1 MSVSDTS
8 RTSAKTRQRSG
19 TSELPAVIGDR
30 FTIMPDNVLWGH
42 GLSAYAKVVWAGLRR
57 HADEN
62 GQCFPSIVALSR
74 ELEVSVRRVQYAMR
88 ELEALHFLKVTC
100 RKVGAHNYTNS
111 YQLQGFEQ
119 RAREQSR
126 QPLVSI
132 EDSVSVKGGANRAPG
147 GANRAPGTIFTELHF
162 QEQEK
167 EKEGALSTKADPPVL
182 SLSPSKIMRTET
194 TETTYSSVLE
204 LWNSTCGAA
213 GMPKIN
219 KLDGKRKA
227 AVNRILRD
235 YTLDQLSDLFHQAAA
250 SDFLAGRRPS
260 KGHANWRATFDFM
273 CSEHVLLKLSEGDY
287 NNEPG
292 AYSPRAA
299 TVAAVSYPQ
308 TGTHTNPD
316 DEWQAEQERLLQKP
330 HGGIARHMESSPA
343 SDFENAEDHLHLD
356 QLRPGIHS
364 HLFGP
369 STDTRQP
376 DARTP

>member
-1 MSVSDTS
+1 
-8 RTSAKTRQRSG
+8 
-19 TSELPAVIGDR
+19 L
-30 FTIMPDNVLWGH
+30 PDNILLGD
-42 GLSAYAKVVWAGLRR
+42 GLSIYEKVVWAMLRR
-57 HADEN
+57 YADEN
-62 GQCFPSIVALSR
+62 GQCFPSIVALSK
-74 ELEVSVRRVQYAMR
+74 ELKVSVRRVQYAMR
-88 ELEALHFLKVTC
+88 KLEELHFLKVTC

-119 RAREQSR
+119 RAREQAR
-126 QPLVSI
+126 QPIVSI
-132 EDSVSVKGGANRAPG
+132 EDCVTAKGGASRAPG
-147 GANRAPGTIFTELHF
+147 GASRAPGTIFTEL
-162 QEQEK
+162 EEEK
-167 EKEGALSTKADPPVL
+167 EKSRDLSAAADQPT
-182 SLSPSKIMRTET
+182 LSPTASKIMRTET
-194 TETTYSSVLE
+194 DQTTYSSVQE

-227 AVNRILRD
+227 AVNRLLREH
-235 YTLDQLSDLFHQAAA
+235 TLDQLSDLFHQAAA

-287 NNEPG
+287 ANQPG
-292 AYSPRAA
+292 AGSPRAA

-316 DEWQAEQERLLQKP
+316 DKWQAEQERLLQKP
-330 HGGIARHMESSPA
+330 RGGITRHMESSPA
-343 SDFENAEDHLHLD
+343 SDFDGAEDHLHLD

-369 STDTRQP
+369 LTDTRQP
-376 DARTP
+376 DVRTP

>member
-1 MSVSDTS
+1 MTDTS
-8 RTSAKTRQRSG
+8 RTSTR

-30 FTIMPDNVLWGH
+30 FTIMPDNILLGH
-42 GLSAYAKVVWAGLRR
+42 GLSAYAKVVWTGLRH

-119 RAREQSR
+119 RACEQSK

-132 EDSVSVKGGANRAPG
+132 EDSVSAKGGANRAPG
-147 GANRAPGTIFTELHF
+147 GANRAPGTIFSELHL
-162 QEQEK
+162 QEKEK
-167 EKEGALSTKADPPVL
+167 EKEGALSTKADPPAL

-194 TETTYSSVLE
+194 SETTYSSVQE

-227 AVNRILRD
+227 AVNRVLRD

-273 CSEHVLLKLSEGDY
+273 CSGHVLLKLSEGDY
-287 NNEPG
+287 DNEPG
-292 AYSPRAA
+292 ADSQRARA
-299 TVAAVSYPQ
+299 VAAVLYPQ
-308 TGTHTNPD
+308 SGTHTNPD
-316 DEWQAEQERLLQKP
+316 DKWRAEQERLLQKP

-343 SDFENAEDHLHLD
+343 SDFDGALDHIHEE
-356 QLRPGIHS
+356 QPRPGIHS
-364 HLFGP
+364 HLFSP
-369 STDTRQP
+369 DTRQP
-376 DARTP
+376 DVTP